1 MLAYSLV
8 QQLNKSA
15 NELLWL
21 AIVGLTDQIVHE
33 RVENES
39 YIQEAQSLQSEV
51 AALNQGSSDE
61 LVKEV
66 EDEAG
71 GGAVQV
77 REHVSSAMRL
87 ENVQELRL
95 FLLRH
100 WSVYAAAKHSP
111 YVYSRLL
118 LHKTENEQASARGS
132 GRDPPP
138 LHPVS
143 PPRPS
148 LIPSHPRPHPPL
160 TPQALKSWFAVMGLP
175 LPECT
180 QQFSYMK
187 KTLREGLFDSM
198 LTHGTARLF

>member
-118 LHKTENEQASARGS
+118 LHKTENEQASAA
-132 GRDPPP
+132 RDATHRPSPRLVSLAP
-138 LHPVS
+138 LTPSH

-148 LIPSHPRPHPPL
+148 PL
-160 TPQALKSWFAVMGLP
+160 RRSSRGSP
-175 LPECT
+175 
-180 QQFSYMK
+180 
-187 KTLREGLFDSM
+187 
-198 LTHGTARLF
+198 

>member
-61 LVKEV
+61 LLKEV

-118 LHKTENEQASARGS
+118 LHKTENEQASAS

-138 LHPVS
+138 LHPLALTPN

-148 LIPSHPRPHPPL
+148 LIPFSPPS
-160 TPQALKSWFAVMGLP
+160 PSP
-175 LPECT
+175 LRRSSRGSP
-180 QQFSYMK
+180 
-187 KTLREGLFDSM
+187 
-198 LTHGTARLF
+198 

>member
-118 LHKTENEQASARGS
+118 LHKTENEQASADRDATHRPSPPLAPSPLSSPLPPAPSPLRRSSRGS
-132 GRDPPP
+132 P
-138 LHPVS
+138 
-143 PPRPS
+143 
-148 LIPSHPRPHPPL
+148 
-160 TPQALKSWFAVMGLP
+160 
-175 LPECT
+175 
-180 QQFSYMK
+180 
-187 KTLREGLFDSM
+187 
-198 LTHGTARLF
+198 

>member
-118 LHKTENEQASARGS
+118 LHKTENEQASARIGA
-132 GRDPPP
+132 RPLP
-138 LHPVS
+138 LHPHPHPLAPLS
-143 PPRPS
+143 PPSPS
-148 LIPSHPRPHPPL
+148 PL
-160 TPQALKSWFAVMGLP
+160 RRSSRGSP
-175 LPECT
+175 
-180 QQFSYMK
+180 
-187 KTLREGLFDSM
+187 
-198 LTHGTARLF
+198 

>member
-118 LHKTENEQASARGS
+118 LHKTENEQASARIGT
-132 GRDPPP
+132 RPLP

-143 PPRPS
+143 PPR
-148 LIPSHPRPHPPL
+148 LSHPNPPL
-160 TPQALKSWFAVMGLP
+160 PSP
-175 LPECT
+175 LRRSNSRT
-180 QQFSYMK
+180 S
-187 KTLREGLFDSM
+187 TR
-198 LTHGTARLF
+198 T

>member
-118 LHKTENEQASARGS
+118 LHKTENEQASATRGATHRPSPPLAPSPLSSPLPPAPSPLRRSSRGS
-132 GRDPPP
+132 P
-138 LHPVS
+138 
-143 PPRPS
+143 
-148 LIPSHPRPHPPL
+148 
-160 TPQALKSWFAVMGLP
+160 
-175 LPECT
+175 
-180 QQFSYMK
+180 
-187 KTLREGLFDSM
+187 
-198 LTHGTARLF
+198 

>member
-118 LHKTENEQASARGS
+118 LHKTENEQASAGIGARPTALHPPH
-132 GRDPPP
+132 PPP
-138 LHPVS
+138 LAPLS
-143 PPRPS
+143 PPSPS
-148 LIPSHPRPHPPL
+148 PL
-160 TPQALKSWFAVMGLP
+160 RRSSRGSP
-175 LPECT
+175 
-180 QQFSYMK
+180 
-187 KTLREGLFDSM
+187 
-198 LTHGTARLF
+198 